1 MEALTMRTMPRKKRC
16 VQRLKPRV
24 ALRLS
29 VAAVLTGL
37 AAASWAQ
44 TEIAPRA
51 TEPAASGQAQD
62 QTSEESEAAQAE
74 KAPAAQPENA
84 PENVAQNTQTSEPE
98 TVLPNILVIGTTPL
112 VGIGTPIQLVP
123 ANVQTIKDSQIVQQ
137 NSHTLTDYFS
147 NNLQSVDIN
156 DAQGNP
162 WQVDV
167 NYRGFTA
174 SPVLGTPQGLSVF
187 LDGVRV
193 NEPFGDVVNWD
204 LIPQAAI
211 QTIQVIPGSNP
222 TFGLNTLGGAIA
234 VTTKN
239 GRSNPGGEAEI
250 QGGSWGRKLAQIQQG
265 GVIGDSPLDYYF
277 TANITNDDGWAD
289 HNSSRLRQA
298 FGKLRYMDSSTT
310 VSVSMGGA
318 DNTLNGSQT
327 IPRSFLDNRS
337 QAYTFPDTNENQLGY
352 LTINGSHYVTPDIE
366 ITGNAYYRH
375 YRNVNTS
382 SNVNDDFD
390 PDDDD
395 EPQATNAQSVIVTDS
410 YGASLQ
416 ATFLQKLFGKN
427 NQFTVGAA
435 ADLANTHFTQSQQN
449 AFFTDTRATIGD
461 GPFVQQ
467 TDAKTRNENYG
478 IYFTDTFSFTD
489 EWSMTFAG
497 RYNWTRT
504 TIGDE
509 SGIQPLLDGRHT
521 FSRFNP
527 AVGINWNPTSSFTAY
542 FTYNEGMRT
551 PTSIELACADP
562 AAPCS
567 LPNDFIADPSLKP
580 VISKTF
586 EVGARGRIGSHT
598 QWSAAAFSTT
608 LDDDIQ
614 FISSNGASSTLGFFQ
629 NVGKTRRQGFE
640 LAGRT
645 QWGPLGV
652 AASYSYVNAT
662 YRSTWTENSASN
674 SSADADGNIT
684 VHSGDRIPGIPANTV
699 KLRLDYQALPQ
710 WNIGTNLVYRSN
722 IFARGDEDNQDIN
735 GTLAGYFLI
744 NLDTTYNVTKHF
756 QVFGSIQN
764 LLNKRYATFAVLG
777 QNFFN
782 GPNHTFSPDDVT
794 NEQFLGL
801 GAPRGFWVGM
811 RYQWD

>member
-1 MEALTMRTMPRKKRC
+1 MITTLRKPGRLQTLRPRT
-16 VQRLKPRV
+16 

-29 VAAVLTGL
+29 VGAVFAALSAT
-37 AAASWAQ
+37 SWAQ
-44 TEIAPRA
+44 TD
-51 TEPAASGQAQD
+51 TAADTKEQV
-62 QTSEESEAAQAE
+62 TPVAQAE
-74 KAPAAQPENA
+74 SAPGNAAGNAADSASQQLAQNA
-84 PENVAQNTQTSEPE
+84 PSTEQVE
-98 TVLPNILVIGTTPL
+98 LPNIVVVGTTPL
-112 VGIGTPIQLVP
+112 VGIGTAIELVP
-123 ANVQTIKDSQIVQQ
+123 ANVQTIRGRDLQTQ
-137 NSHTLTDYFS
+137 NSHTLVDYFAS
-147 NNLQSVDIN
+147 NLQSVDLN

-211 QTIQVIPGSNP
+211 QTIQLIPGSNP

-239 GRSNPGGEAEI
+239 GRENPGGEAEV
-250 QGGSWGRKLAQIQQG
+250 QLGSWGRKLAQIQQG
-265 GVIGDSPLDYYF
+265 GVIGNSNLDYYF
-277 TANITNDDGWAD
+277 TANATNDDGWAD

-310 VSVSMGGA
+310 ISVSMGGA

-327 IPRSFLDNRS
+327 IPRSFLGNYT

-352 LTINGSHYVTPDIE
+352 LTINGSHYFTPDIQ

-395 EPQATNAQSVIVTDS
+395 EPPATNAQSVIVTDS

-416 ATFLQKLFGKN
+416 LTLLQRLFGKN
-427 NQFTVGAA
+427 NQFTIGAA
-435 ADLANTHFTQSQQN
+435 ADLANSHFTQSLQN
-449 AFFTDTRATIGD
+449 AFFTDDRATVGD
-461 GPFVQQ
+461 GPFVQT

-478 IYFTDTFSFTD
+478 IYFTDTFSFND
-489 EWSMTFAG
+489 EWSMTLAG
-497 RYNWTRT
+497 RYNWART
-504 TIGDE
+504 NIGDE

-527 AVGINWNPTSSFTAY
+527 AVGVNWNPTSWFTAY
-542 FTYNEGMRT
+542 ATYNEGMRT

-567 LPNDFIADPSLKP
+567 LPNDFLADPSLKP

-586 EVGARGRIGSHT
+586 EVGARGRIGNNTS
-598 QWSAAAFSTT
+598 WSAAAYSTT

-614 FISSNGASSTLGFFQ
+614 FVSSQGASSTLGYFQ

-645 QWGPLGV
+645 QWGPVGIS
-652 AASYSYVNAT
+652 ASYSYVNAT
-662 YRSTWTENSASN
+662 YRSTWTENSGSN

-699 KLRLDYQALPQ
+699 KLRLDYAATAK
-710 WNIGTNLVYRSN
+710 WKVGTDLTYRSDV
-722 IFARGDEDNQDIN
+722 FARGDENNQDVN
-735 GTLAGYFLI
+735 GTLAGYFLV

-764 LLNKRYATFAVLG
+764 LFNKRYATFAVLG

-782 GPNHTFSPDDVT
+782 GPNHTFDPDGIT

-811 RYQWD
+811 RYAWD

>member
-1 MEALTMRTMPRKKRC
+1 
-16 VQRLKPRV
+16 VG
-24 ALRLS
+24 
-29 VAAVLTGL
+29 AVLAAL
-37 AAASWAQ
+37 SAASWAQ
-44 TEIAPRA
+44 TDSAADA
-51 TEPAASGQAQD
+51 TEQV
-62 QTSEESEAAQAE
+62 
-74 KAPAAQPENA
+74 APAAQTEQTPGSAGENGS
-84 PENVAQNTQTSEPE
+84 EQTATSSDQQVE
-98 TVLPNILVIGTTPL
+98 LPNIVVVGTTPL
-112 VGIGTPIQLVP
+112 VGIGTAIELVP
-123 ANVQTIKDSQIVQQ
+123 ANVQTIRGRDLQTQ
-137 NSHTLTDYFS
+137 NAHTLVDFFAS
-147 NNLQSVDIN
+147 NLQSVDLN

-239 GRSNPGGEAEI
+239 GRENPGGEAEL
-250 QGGSWGRKLAQIQQG
+250 QLGSWGRKLAQIQQG
-265 GVIGDSPLDYYF
+265 GVIGNSNLDYYF
-277 TANITNDDGWAD
+277 TANATNDDGWAD

-298 FGKLRYMDSSTT
+298 FGKLRYMDASTT

-318 DNTLNGSQT
+318 DNTLNGMQT
-327 IPRSFLDNRS
+327 IPRSFLSNYT

-352 LTINGSHYVTPDIE
+352 LTINGSHYFTPDIQL
-366 ITGNAYYRH
+366 TGNAYYRH

-382 SNVNDDFD
+382 SNVNNDFGTV
-390 PDDDD
+390 DDDGNVD
-395 EPQATNAQSVIVTDS
+395 TVQATNAQSVIVTDS

-416 ATFLQKLFGKN
+416 LTLLQRLFGKN
-427 NQFTVGAA
+427 NQFTIGAA
-435 ADLANTHFTQSQQN
+435 ADLANSHFTQSSQN
-449 AFFTDTRATIGD
+449 AFFTDDRGTVGD
-461 GPFVQQ
+461 GPFVQT

-478 IYFTDTFSFTD
+478 IYFTDTFSFNE
-489 EWSMTFAG
+489 EWSMTVAG
-497 RYNWTRT
+497 RYNWART
-504 TIGDE
+504 NIGDE
-509 SGIQPLLDGRHT
+509 SGVQPLLDGRHT

-527 AVGINWNPTSSFTAY
+527 AVGVNWNPTSWFTAY
-542 FTYNEGMRT
+542 ATYNEGMRT

-567 LPNDFIADPSLKP
+567 LPNDFLADPSLKP

-586 EVGARGRIGSHT
+586 EVGARGRIGNNTS
-598 QWSAAAFSTT
+598 WSAAAFSTT

-614 FISSNGASSTLGFFQ
+614 FISSQGASSTLGYFQ

-645 QWGPLGV
+645 QWGPVGV
-652 AASYSYVNAT
+652 SASYSYVNAT
-662 YRSTWTENSASN
+662 YRSTWTESSASN

-684 VHSGDRIPGIPANTV
+684 VHSGDRIPGIPQNTV
-699 KLRLDYQALPQ
+699 KLRLDYAATAK
-710 WNIGTNLVYRSN
+710 WKIGTDLTYRSD
-722 IFARGDEDNQDIN
+722 IFARGDENNQDVN
-735 GTLAGYFLI
+735 GTLAGYFLV

-764 LLNKRYATFAVLG
+764 LFNKRYATFAVLG

-782 GPNHTFSPDDVT
+782 GPNHTFDPDGIT

-811 RYQWD
+811 RYAWD